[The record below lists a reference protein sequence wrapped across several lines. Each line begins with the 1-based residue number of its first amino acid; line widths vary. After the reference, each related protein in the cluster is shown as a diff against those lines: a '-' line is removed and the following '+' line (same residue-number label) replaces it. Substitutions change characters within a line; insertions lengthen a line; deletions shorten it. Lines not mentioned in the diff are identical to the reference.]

1 MKCPACGRDLR
12 NGARF
17 EGGMMRTV
25 LLCALLMAAVATA
38 GCINKGPYYIYGDYI
53 EEHGEGEYEDAD
65 EYPPEETA
73 PEEEHDR
80 DHDAAK
86 PKPGEA
92 GAKKMM

>member
-1 MKCPACGRDLR
+1 
-12 NGARF
+12 
-17 EGGMMRTV
+17 MRPV
-25 LLCALLMAAVATA
+25 LLCALLIAAVGTA

-73 PEEEHDR
+73 PEEELDKEHK

-86 PKPGEA
+86 PKPEDA